1 MNGLWF
7 VGALLGYGLLAV
19 YIERKLAAWIQDRQ
33 GPMETGPY
41 GLLQTLAD
49 IGKLLRKQE
58 SIPASALRK
67 PFLAAPALALAAV
80 MGALAW
86 LPGVSPSAASE
97 YSLWLVLA
105 VLGLEAVALFLGGWA
120 SGSKYALLGAFRL
133 LGLLLAYE
141 LVLGLL
147 LLTVVAHYGTLEL
160 GAIARQQEHLWG
172 LLHSP
177 GMFLA
182 GLLWIATST
191 SVAHRAPFDL
201 PETES
206 ELVAGAL
213 TEYSGFRFALFMLAE
228 YILMLLHALWVSYV
242 FLGGVWA
249 VWVPVLV
256 LLQMLLRWAWPR
268 WRPDQVLA
276 LAWKGAIPLAFAS
289 WVLEMLYLRWL
300 CCM

>member
-1 MNGLWF
+1 MNGLWI

-19 YIERKLAAWIQDRQ
+19 YVERKLAAWVQDRQ
-33 GPMETGPY
+33 GPLETGPY

-49 IGKLLRKQE
+49 LGKLLRKQE
-58 SIPASALRK
+58 TIPATAVRRL
-67 PFLAAPALALAAV
+67 FLAAPALALV
-80 MGALAW
+80 SGIGALAW
-86 LPGVSPSAASE
+86 LPGIVPSAAGE
-97 YSLWLVLA
+97 YSLWLALSVLS
-105 VLGLEAVALFLGGWA
+105 LEAVALFLGGWA

-133 LGLLLAYE
+133 LILILAYE
-141 LVLGLL
+141 LVLGFL

-160 GAIARQQEHLWG
+160 GALARQQEALWG
-172 LLHSP
+172 LLQSP

-191 SVAHRAPFDL
+191 GVAHRAPFDL

-242 FLGGVWA
+242 FLGGLWA
-249 VWVPVLV
+249 VGVPFLV

-268 WRPDQVLA
+268 WRPDQVLT

-300 CCM
+300 HGF

>member
-1 MNGLWF
+1 MNGLWI
-7 VGALLGYGLLAV
+7 VGALLAYGLLAV
-19 YIERKLAAWIQDRQ
+19 YVERKLAAWVQDRQ
-33 GPMETGPY
+33 GPLETGPY

-58 SIPASALRK
+58 SVPATALRRL
-67 PFLAAPALALAAV
+67 FLAAPALALV
-80 MGALAW
+80 SVIGALAW
-86 LPGVSPSAASE
+86 LPGLSPSAAGE
-97 YSLWLVLA
+97 YSLWLALS

-133 LGLLLAYE
+133 LGLILAYE
-141 LVLGLL
+141 LVLGFL
-147 LLTVVAHYGTLEL
+147 LLTVVAHYSTLDL
-160 GAIARQQEHLWG
+160 GAIVHQQEHLWG

-242 FLGGVWA
+242 FLGGLWA
-249 VWVPVLV
+249 IGVPVLV

-268 WRPDQVLA
+268 WRPDQVLT
-276 LAWKGAIPLAFAS
+276 LAWTGAIPLAFAS
-289 WVLEMLYLRWL
+289 WVIEMLYLRWL
-300 CCM
+300 CCL